1 MTAFYA
7 YWLNFS
13 SGRSDRAFAQHDK
26 WDLREAPSPMMR
38 RLMHQKNMAV
48 REKARSM
55 FNDKARRRAVPPPPP
70 VPPPPVFLPCSSS
83 RASPAPATVAM
94 PPLSGTPLGCVGEDP
109 RPETV
114 RPRRRA
120 GQKWRG
126 RGGRRAGGGGEG
138 LVRLRRVQ

>member
-1 MTAFYA
+1 VTAFYT

-48 REKARSM
+48 REKARAM
-55 FNDKARRRAVPPPPP
+55 FNDKARRRAMPL
-70 VPPPPVFLPCSSS
+70 LPCTSS

-94 PPLSGTPLGCVGEDP
+94 PSLPGTPLGCVGEDP
-109 RPETV
+109 RPKTL
-114 RPRRRA
+114 RARRRA
-120 GQKWRG
+120 GQRW
-126 RGGRRAGGGGEG
+126 RRAGGGGG
-138 LVRLRRVQ
+138 GVVRLRRVQ

>member
-7 YWLNFS
+7 YWLNCS

-70 VPPPPVFLPCSSS
+70 VPPSSS
-83 RASPAPATVAM
+83 RAPSSRVPAMLLFPCFSRACNGRHAAA
-94 PPLSGTPLGCVGEDP
+94 
-109 RPETV
+109 V
-114 RPRRRA
+114 RHA
-120 GQKWRG
+120 AWLRG
-126 RGGRRAGGGGEG
+126 
-138 LVRLRRVQ
+138 